1 MKHRSLNQLLC
12 AATVNGRF
20 CETLLRNPAQAI
32 AVGYFNHSF
41 ALTPEEQEMVVSIRA
56 QRLED
61 FAAEIYH
68 WISASGNG
76 NGNGN
81 GNGYKPVMSVL
92 PEAIPAWAP

>member
-61 FAAEIYH
+61 FAAQVYH

-76 NGNGN
+76 HRH
-81 GNGYKPVMSVL
+81 GYKPAMPVL
-92 PEAIPAWAP
+92 PEAIPTWAP